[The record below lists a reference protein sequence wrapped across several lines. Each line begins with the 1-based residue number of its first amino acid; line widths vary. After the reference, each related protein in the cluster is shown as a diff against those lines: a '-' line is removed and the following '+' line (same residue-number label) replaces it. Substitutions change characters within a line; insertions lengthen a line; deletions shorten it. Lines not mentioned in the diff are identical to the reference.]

1 MLNRGRSKNA
11 STSAS
16 AAVRMINPTP
26 RHETSSMASPGA
38 PASCVHGVDL
48 IIIESVRETHVD
60 TGIVSPR
67 LSR

>member
-1 MLNRGRSKNA
+1 
-11 STSAS
+11 
-16 AAVRMINPTP
+16 
-26 RHETSSMASPGA
+26 MASPGA

-60 TGIVSPR
+60 TGIVFPR